1 MNMKTELLANVIF
14 LMLLLACIACAS
26 FGVASCLSP
35 GDVSEVSK
43 LKRDIYYLHRK
54 MDAVTERINFE
65 YLESRDKHFASR
77 LAEHDRE
84 IMKLCGNI
92 GCLNKIVTMTPEDV
106 QKTLDNHEKRI
117 KELEMWVPRPVP
129 CEIFTIETNG
139 MCAVSTNHM
148 AEGMIC
154 R

>member
-1 MNMKTELLANVIF
+1 MNMRTELLANVIF
-14 LMLLLACIACAS
+14 LMLLLACIAGAS

-35 GDVSEVSK
+35 GNADEVRK
-43 LKRDIYYLHRK
+43 LKCDIDYLHTK
-54 MDAVTERINFE
+54 MDALSRRVNVE

-77 LAEHDRE
+77 LAEHDKE

-92 GCLNKIVTMTPEDV
+92 GCLNKIVTMIPEDV

-117 KELEMWVPRPVP
+117 KELEIWVPRPVP
-129 CEIFTIETNG
+129 CEIFTISTNG
-139 MCAVSTNHM
+139 MCAVSTNYL
-148 AEGMIC
+148 AEGTIC